1 MKTTI
6 DIILIVFA
14 ILMGVSFFFYIPR
27 MLYWFEPLKKHKKYI
42 NESKSKIAIVIPA
55 KNESKCIGR
64 LLNSIASQTYDRDY
78 FDVFVIVDNENDKT
92 VEIAKTIIPNVNISI
107 VKGQK
112 CKGDALDGCIKEML
126 SSGYKCDYVSIIDAD
141 NILDKDYLKEVNNAI
156 ASNRDIIVSNRRNL
170 NLEYNGKKGVNNWV
184 SNCSGLTH
192 TFQNE
197 LGNFFRSEHDMPLTF
212 TGSGLS
218 IRYSVFETLGGW
230 PFKSLAEDA
239 ELSLFAETQ
248 GYTSYYAD
256 HATTYLEEGNSVAI
270 DISRRVRWVSGFSV
284 AQKKYLKAIKK
295 RAHDGGK
302 FNRKYADTLYSLI
315 PLIGLIVTSFVSS
328 FACLVTFIVSL
339 IMGSAYFR
347 ALIWVVALLLILYV
361 LMVIYTFIGLLSCK
375 KYNKMTIWQKF
386 IVLFA
391 NPIYCGLYVIVYF
404 KAMVFKSKDV
414 WVPTERIEF

>member
-1 MKTTI
+1 MDMTI
-6 DIILIVFA
+6 DIILIGFVVLMA
-14 ILMGVSFFFYIPR
+14 ICFFFYIPR

-42 NESKSKIAIVIPA
+42 NEGKSKIAIVIPA

-64 LLNSIASQTYDRDY
+64 LLSSVVSQTYDKEY
-78 FDVFVIVDNENDKT
+78 FDVFVIVDDEKDKT
-92 VEIAKTIIPNVNISI
+92 VEIAKTIIPNVNISVI
-107 VKGQK
+107 KGQK

-126 SSGYKCDYVSIIDAD
+126 NRGYKCDYISIIDAD

-156 ASNRDIIVSNRRNL
+156 ASNRDVIVSNRRNL
-170 NLEYNGKKGVNNWV
+170 NLEFNGKKGVNNWV

-197 LGNFFRSEHDMPLTF
+197 LGNFYRSEHNMPLTF

-218 IRYSVFETLGGW
+218 IRYSILETLGGW
-230 PFKSLAEDA
+230 KFKSIAEDA
-239 ELSLFAETQ
+239 ELSLFCEAN

-256 HATTYLEEGNSVAI
+256 SATTYLEEGNSVAI

-284 AQKKYLKAIKK
+284 AQKKYLKTIKAK
-295 RAHDGGK
+295 AHEGGK
-302 FNRKYADTLYSLI
+302 FNREYADTLYSLM
-315 PLIGLIVTSFVSS
+315 PLIGLVVTSFVSS
-328 FACLVTFIVSL
+328 FACFVTFIVSL
-339 IMGSAYFR
+339 IMGTVSFR
-347 ALIWVVALLLILYV
+347 ALIWAIALLLILYA
-361 LMVIYTFIGLLSCK
+361 LMVIYTFIGLLACK
-375 KYNKMTIWQKF
+375 KHNKMTLAQKF
-386 IVLFA
+386 VVMLA